1 MSRRYGLPY
10 QGSKNQIA
18 EELLSFLPP
27 GNRFVDLFGGGGS
40 MTDCAMDSY
49 KWDSFLY
56 NEINPLVVKAFKMA
70 VYGFFKKDRRWISR
84 EEFFRLKDTDPYVAF
99 CFSFSN
105 NLTDYAY
112 SREIEPWKKA
122 LHYARVYNCNYPLRE
137 MGIYLKDASPDTIR
151 ENADYI
157 RKQYKKGILKSESN
171 QCNLQSLKS
180 LERLES
186 LERLQN
192 LEQLEKIEGMSY
204 HKKRNLKIT
213 QGSYED
219 YEYEDGD
226 VVYCDIPY
234 ESTDCKSYKGFDSK
248 RFYDWCATRP
258 YQVFFSS
265 YEISDNRF
273 HRIWE
278 REKRVTSGLDNS
290 LQKTECLY
298 TNEPYVYSSLLGKQF
313 EFDFG

>member
-1 MSRRYGLPY
+1 
-10 QGSKNQIA
+10 
-18 EELLSFLPP
+18 
-27 GNRFVDLFGGGGS
+27 

-56 NEINPLVVKAFKMA
+56 NEINPLVVKAFRMA

-157 RKQYKKGILKSESN
+157 RKQYKKGILKSGSDLYS
-171 QCNLQSLKS
+171 LQSF
-180 LERLES
+180 ECLES
-186 LERLQN
+186 FARLERLQN
-192 LEQLEKIEGMSY
+192 LGRLEKIGGMSY
-204 HKKRNLKIT
+204 HKKRKLKIT